1 MGEALMPRRGG
12 SAKVKVCKAGSDGKE
27 WMDVFGVPEHAD
39 FCFFRLLSKTND
51 GSVVTHGYIN
61 GYVYIEDPVPVIC
74 VSGDGRIE
82 TTSWACYD
90 NSHVG
95 VWEPPLCD
103 GSNTITF
110 SSGMDYEFYF
120 IK

>member
-1 MGEALMPRRGG
+1 MPRRGG

-39 FCFFRLLSKTND
+39 FCFFRLLSETDD
-51 GSVVTHGYIN
+51 GSVITRGYVN
-61 GYVYIEDPVPVIC
+61 GYEYIEDPVSVIC
-74 VSGDGRIE
+74 FSGDGRS
-82 TTSWACYD
+82 TTTIWSCD
-90 NSHVG
+90 DGSHVF
-95 VWEPPLCD
+95 VWDPVV
-103 GSNTITF
+103 SNDNAITF